1 MIISEW
7 VHTPSNIHVFPWNR
21 KYKNVQ
27 DWFTKNWYIY
37 ANCNRIWV
45 CFYFL
50 SLWRCFSNPLGMSFL
65 ALAAATSLGSTTWGG
80 GQAGAWGMLG
90 SDFYAIGL
98 IIYIKHS
105 ILNLLIN
112 FFGCVNKC
120 LFYICCCFGRGLH
133 EDQAMFPGK
142 SLPLLFF
149 HVSSCL

>member
-98 IIYIKHS
+98 QYHKHNIKW
-105 ILNLLIN
+105 ICDDDLWVGGGGQYQ
-112 FFGCVNKC
+112 FTVCVKKEIAWC
-120 LFYICCCFGRGLH
+120 T
-133 EDQAMFPGK
+133 
-142 SLPLLFF
+142 SLRF
-149 HVSSCL
+149 